1 MTITY
6 IFHSCYVIE
15 FEEFSLIFDYF
26 KDVTKPDGSY
36 WIKDYLLEKDTPLYV
51 FSTHSHTD
59 HFNPEILSWKEK
71 KSDIVY
77 IFSDEIQDK
86 VNLNESNVHFL
97 KKFDTFQDKNIFV
110 QAFGSTDAGGSFAL
124 KIGDKT
130 FFHAGDLN
138 NWHWRDEVSKKEACI
153 FENNFLCELELLAEY
168 YDEFTISMFPIDPR
182 LGDDYLLGAEQF
194 ISRIDSEY
202 ILPMHFGEDY
212 KKANAIKQ
220 FADENNCILLS
231 VTHKGQSFE
240 IK

>member
-26 KDVTKPDGSY
+26 KDITKPDGTY
-36 WIKDYLLEKDTPLYV
+36 WINDYLLGKNTPLYV
-51 FSTHSHTD
+51 LSTHSHTD

-71 KSDIVY
+71 KSDITY
-77 IFSDEIQDK
+77 IFSEELQNK
-86 VNLNESNVHFL
+86 VDLIEDNVHFL
-97 KKFDTFQDKNIFV
+97 KKFETYQDKNIFV

-124 KIGDKT
+124 RIEDT
-130 FFHAGDLN
+130 TIFHAGDLN
-138 NWHWRDEVSKKEACI
+138 NWHWRNEVSKKESCI

-182 LGDDYLLGAEQF
+182 LGEDYLLGAEQF

-202 ILPMHFGEDY
+202 ILPMHFGEDFE
-212 KKANAIKQ
+212 KANAIQQ
-220 FADENNCILLS
+220 FAEENSSILLP

-240 IK
+240 IE

>member
-26 KDVTKPDGSY
+26 KDITKPDGTY
-36 WIKDYLLEKDTPLYV
+36 WINDYLLGKNTPLYV
-51 FSTHSHTD
+51 LSTHSHTD

-71 KSDIVY
+71 KSDITY
-77 IFSDEIQDK
+77 IFSEELQNKFDLIED
-86 VNLNESNVHFL
+86 NVHFL
-97 KKFDTFQDKNIFV
+97 KKFETYQDKNIFV

-124 KIGDKT
+124 RIEDT
-130 FFHAGDLN
+130 TIFHAGDLN
-138 NWHWRDEVSKKEACI
+138 NWHWRNEVSKKESCI

-182 LGDDYLLGAEQF
+182 LGEDYLLGVEQF

-202 ILPMHFGEDY
+202 ILPMHFGEDFE
-212 KKANAIKQ
+212 KANAIKQ
-220 FADENNCILLS
+220 FAEENSSILLP

-240 IK
+240 IE

>member
-26 KDVTKPDGSY
+26 KDITKPDGTY
-36 WIKDYLLEKDTPLYV
+36 WINDYLLGKNTPLYV
-51 FSTHSHTD
+51 LSTHSHTD

-71 KSDIVY
+71 KSDITY
-77 IFSDEIQDK
+77 IFSEELQNKFDLIED
-86 VNLNESNVHFL
+86 NVHFL
-97 KKFDTFQDKNIFV
+97 KKFETYQDKNIFV

-124 KIGDKT
+124 RIEDT
-130 FFHAGDLN
+130 TIFHAGDLN
-138 NWHWRDEVSKKEACI
+138 NWHWRNEVSKKESCI

-182 LGDDYLLGAEQF
+182 LGEDYLLGAEQF

-202 ILPMHFGEDY
+202 ILPMHFGEDFE
-212 KKANAIKQ
+212 KANAIKQ
-220 FADENNCILLS
+220 FAEENSSILLP

-240 IK
+240 IE